1 MLESKY
7 YVHTRIKRAGW
18 YSTMG
23 ALLTQGSP
31 RLILFNNPDFTD
43 NVHYLRMAAPADQ
56 VNELGGF
63 QQIFNSTFVTNTKLF
78 EEKYGQW
85 SAVIQGCIRAE
96 YSVWYNYTIESNLR
110 YDLYF
115 DGELVLS
122 KDNL

>member
-1 MLESKY
+1 MVPSDSPNDIASIRITHDPAITPMVESKY

-56 VNELGGF
+56 INELGGF
-63 QQIFNSTFVTNTKLF
+63 QQIFNSTFVKGMTRF
-78 EEKYGQW
+78 
-85 SAVIQGCIRAE
+85 R
-96 YSVWYNYTIESNLR
+96 
-110 YDLYF
+110 
-115 DGELVLS
+115 EL
-122 KDNL
+122 